1 MATGLPRTRFGA
13 VLLPYSVSFERLLD
27 AARKAEE
34 LGFDSVWVSDHLQR
48 GSLPVLECWTTI
60 SALAAATTRIRLGS
74 LATCNSFRNPGLLA
88 KMIASAS
95 QISKGRVDLG
105 VGVGYD
111 DVEHTAYGYPFP
123 MLQERVAGLSESLK
137 VMTALWSG
145 SRVDFDGA
153 HFRFQGAVCLPTPV
167 GKPRVWV
174 AGRSNAVLEA
184 AGSSGAYGVNILPYS
199 GTRDRRRISSRKELA
214 RISEKIDSYGRLKK
228 SMYCG
233 DGGVVIARTKE
244 EFSRR
249 VGNAA
254 KLAGIPVSEMHV
266 KLQNLSALFGTV
278 EECEAK
284 EQELASAGF
293 EELMLIFLGW
303 QDGDYANM
311 ETFADCFIG

>member
-1 MATGLPRTRFGA
+1 MPRTRFGA
-13 VLLPYSVSFERLLD
+13 VLLPYSVSFERLLE

-88 KMIASAS
+88 KMIATAS

-123 MLQERVAGLSESLK
+123 RLQDRVASLSESLK
-137 VMTALWSG
+137 IMTALWSG
-145 SRVDFDGA
+145 SKVDFEGKY
-153 HFRFQGAVCLPTPV
+153 FRFRGAVCLPAPV
-167 GKPRVWV
+167 GKPRIWV
-174 AGRSNAVLEA
+174 AGRSDAVLEA
-184 AGSSGAYGVNILPYS
+184 AGSSGAHGVNILPYS
-199 GTRDRRRISSRKELA
+199 GTRDKRKFSSPEELA
-214 RISEKIDSYGRLKK
+214 EISAKIGSYGGLKK

-233 DGGVVIARTKE
+233 DGGVVMATTKE

-249 VGNAA
+249 VGDAA
-254 KLAGIPVSEMHV
+254 RLAGVSVSEMNARL
-266 KLQNLSALFGTV
+266 KNLSALHGTV
-278 EECEAK
+278 DECEEK
-284 EQELASAGF
+284 ERELASAGF
-293 EELMLIFLGW
+293 EELMLIFPGW
-303 QDGDYANM
+303 QNGDYANM
-311 ETFADCFIG
+311 ETFADCFIS